1 MASRQ
6 EIVALISHVL
16 SEKNR
21 QLLIQSGLDAVPKER
36 RIEALRGL
44 QDLGWI
50 SHGGLADFAESY
62 SLTKEGRRIVADKLI
77 ISDFEKGVREHIE
90 ALRLADSDANCDRKE
105 GLKKLIDI
113 DCELGNWD
121 SALMHCYDLRRIAE
135 KTKDAP
141 AIAVA
146 HFYQGR
152 VERAQNHWDEALESY
167 LNALEIY
174 MEVGDRKGVCST
186 NRAMG
191 MIYGTKGDHASA
203 IRCFETSLSL
213 AKAMGDREAEA
224 KAEANLAIVYDL
236 EGRTKESETA
246 SKNCLAYFIETGDLA
261 NAMRISNNL
270 GVLNMSRERYDVAA
284 EYFEKTI
291 SSSRSL
297 RNREALSTALV
308 NAAYCYARTGTSD
321 LCLRYTDEAVSIL
334 KEQNNLN
341 MIALA
346 YRNYGYLEFRS
357 GNHNKAFE
365 WFERSVR
372 AAKTSGVKDTL
383 AACCYEFGTALIKS
397 SVDLT
402 LAKRLMKDAAA
413 VYAEI
418 GNIERAK
425 IVNARLAAV

>member
-6 EIVALISHVL
+6 EIVTLVSHVL
-16 SEKNR
+16 GEKNR
-21 QLLIQSGLDAVPKER
+21 QLLIQSGLEAVPKER

-50 SHGGLADFAESY
+50 GHGGLADFAESY
-62 SLTKEGRRIVADKLI
+62 SLTKEGRRAAAGMPKIP
-77 ISDFEKGVREHIE
+77 DFEKGICEHIE

-121 SALMHCYDLRRIAE
+121 SALLHCYDLRRIAE

-141 AIAVA
+141 TIAVA
-146 HFYQGR
+146 YFYQGR

-174 MEVGDRKGVCST
+174 MEAGDRKGVCST

-191 MIYGTKGDHASA
+191 MIYGTKGDHGSA
-203 IRCFETSLSL
+203 IRCFETSLLL
-213 AKAMGDREAEA
+213 AKTMGDREAEA

-236 EGRTKESETA
+236 EGRMEESETA
-246 SKNCLAYFIETGDLA
+246 NKNCLAYFVEAGDLA
-261 NAMRISNNL
+261 NAVRTSNNL
-270 GVLNMSRERYDVAA
+270 GVLNMSRERFDLAA

-291 SSSRSL
+291 SSSRAL

-308 NAAYCYARTGTSD
+308 NAGYCYARVGISD
-321 LCLRYTDEAVSIL
+321 LCLRYTDEAASIL

-346 YRNYGYLEFRS
+346 YRNYGYLEFRN
-357 GNHNKAFE
+357 GNHNNAFE

-383 AACCYEFGTALIKS
+383 AACCYEFGMALIRS
-397 SVDLT
+397 SIDLT
-402 LAKRLMKDAAA
+402 LARKLMKKAAA

-418 GNIERAK
+418 GNIERART
-425 IVNARLAAV
+425 VDARLAAL